1 MLIICKL
8 QTDWFAA
15 DLYCKNHGMDLV
27 SIESQEEQNKL
38 IPLLEAGHLYW
49 TSGSQEQ
56 GGRQW
61 IWSATGQSFSYAN
74 WNEGKPDSVSDGQH
88 LILDGVPQH
97 FRWDNMPNTTKIPF
111 VCEHEFIRPGPH
123 GPPGPAGPPGSKGPK
138 GSIGKWGKMGHK
150 GDPGQPGPMGE
161 IGLPGK
167 RGPARPPGPPGPKGL
182 ASQVCHFWGV
192 QIRILKFRGDNR
204 IQQTQLY
211 FVC

>member
-1 MLIICKL
+1 
-8 QTDWFAA
+8 
-15 DLYCKNHGMDLV
+15 MDLV
-27 SIESQEEQNKL
+27 SIESREEQDKL

-49 TSGSQEQ
+49 TSGSLEQ

-111 VCEHEFIRPGPH
+111 VCEHEFIRPGPPGPPGLV
-123 GPPGPAGPPGSKGPK
+123 GPPGPQGPKGPK
-138 GSIGKWGKMGHK
+138 GQSGEKGKMGRK

-167 RGPARPPGPPGPKGL
+167 RGRIGPVGPPGPPGPKGL
-182 ASQVCHFWGV
+182 ASQVYHFWGV
-192 QIRILKFRGDNR
+192 
-204 IQQTQLY
+204 
-211 FVC
+211 